1 MLEDKGKNNKATI
14 TAESLTFADNVAQ
27 NQQNPKMPKAVLNKN
42 GLTVTGANG
51 EIKIDGENGIITVP
65 DIKPTTS
72 ESAVVNKKYV
82 DTLQRQADQKLSN
95 LNNKL
100 DMSNKELRAGI
111 AGALA
116 TSGLPMSS
124 VPGKSMFAASAGS
137 YKGQSAVALGY
148 SRVSDNG
155 KITLRLQGTRSST
168 GDVGGSVGVG
178 YQW

>member
-1 MLEDKGKNNKATI
+1 
-14 TAESLTFADNVAQ
+14 
-27 NQQNPKMPKAVLNKN
+27 MPKTVLNKN

-51 EIKIDGENGIITVP
+51 EIKIDGEKGIITVP

-72 ESAVVNKKYV
+72 GSAVVNKNYV
-82 DTLQRQADQKLSN
+82 DGK
-95 LNNKL
+95 NN
-100 DMSNKELRAGI
+100 ELRTQINTASRESRAGI

-116 TSGLPMSS
+116 AAGLPMSS
-124 VPGKSMFAASAGS
+124 VPGKSMFAASAGTF
-137 YKGQSAVALGY
+137 KGQNALALGY

>member
-1 MLEDKGKNNKATI
+1 
-14 TAESLTFADNVAQ
+14 
-27 NQQNPKMPKAVLNKN
+27 LNKN

-65 DIKPTTS
+65 DIQASTN

-155 KITLRLQGTRSST
+155 KITLR
-168 GDVGGSVGVG
+168 
-178 YQW
+178 